1 MLMDGGAHCRL
12 ALFVPSMRG
21 GGAER
26 VTATLATEMAA
37 RGYAVDL
44 LLAQCEGPYLDALP
58 DSVRLIDFRASRVLF
73 SLPALVRYLRRER
86 PQALLSMMWHTN
98 IVTLCA
104 RRLAGV
110 PTRVVVSERVG
121 LEWRFENA
129 KRRLDALLPWLIRR
143 FYPWADDIVA
153 VSYGVADELV
163 QIAGIPREHIR
174 TIYNPVVRPE
184 LREKVLAPLDH
195 PWFTPGEPPVV
206 VSVGRLTPQKDF
218 PSLIRAVA
226 QARQTQPVRLLIL
239 GEGEQRHELE
249 ALARQLG
256 IEQDVSLP
264 GFVANPYAYMAR
276 AAVYVLS
283 SRWEGLPGVLIE
295 ALYCGV
301 PVVAT
306 DCPSG
311 PKEILADGRYGR
323 LVPVTDVN
331 ALTQAINMALADEIP
346 RPPKESWRPFEME
359 TVVQQYVDVLLAN

>member
-1 MLMDGGAHCRL
+1 MRL
-12 ALFVPSMRG
+12 AFFIPSMRG

-26 VTATLATEMAA
+26 VTVTLVREIAA

-44 LLAQCEGPYLDALP
+44 LLAQCEGPNLNAVP
-58 DSVRLIDFRASRVLF
+58 DTVRLIDLKASRVLF

-86 PQALLSMMWHTN
+86 PRALLSMMFHTN
-98 IVTLCA
+98 IVTLWA
-104 RRLAGV
+104 HRLAGI

-121 LEWRFENA
+121 LEWRFKHA
-129 KRRLDALLPWLIRR
+129 TRRVGAILPWLIKR

-153 VSYGVADELV
+153 VSNGVADELV
-163 QIAGIPREHIR
+163 RLAGIPREHVR

-184 LREKVLAPLDH
+184 LRDKMQAPLDDA
-195 PWFTPGEPPVV
+195 WFGPDQPPVV
-206 VSVGRLTPQKDF
+206 VGVGRLTAQKDF
-218 PSLIRAVA
+218 PSLMRAVA
-226 QARQTQPVRLLIL
+226 RVRQSRPVRLLIL
-239 GEGEQRHELE
+239 GEGEQRSELE

-256 IEQDVSLP
+256 IEQDVRLP
-264 GFVANPYAYMAR
+264 GFAANPYAYMAR

-301 PVVAT
+301 PVIAT

-311 PKEILADGRYGR
+311 PREILADGKYGK
-323 LVPVTDVN
+323 LIPVGDLE
-331 ALTQAINMALADEIP
+331 ALTRAIETALADEIP
-346 RPPKESWRPFEME
+346 RPPGESWRPFDME